1 MNKNFV
7 HLEASVRQL
16 KRDSNFFLN
25 FKMICIKIIETQ
37 NKEQEMKTELLEAQF
52 QRDNLLF
59 YGFDDKSDESWEESE
74 TRVKV
79 ESRLNT
85 KV

>member
-1 MNKNFV
+1 
-7 HLEASVRQL
+7 
-16 KRDSNFFLN
+16 
-25 FKMICIKIIETQ
+25 MICIKIIETQ
-37 NKEQEMKTELLEAQF
+37 NKEQEMKTELLEAQS

-74 TRVKV
+74 TRLKV